1 MALCAKRS
9 DGMEVNM
16 EKRTTVRNNEIDFP
30 KFLCFNDSINLILEN
45 MTLVIYEKTDKS
57 FGIEY
62 VEQTKKNQ
70 KDERLFILMKKI
82 LKQEPSV
89 LFKILFSLILAFLCA
104 CVIILINVLIN
115 SLVLLPL
122 TFFLSLAFAIIILYI
137 VATKLFLKE
146 KEKSKYTAMNKVINY
161 VYNNQKLPENLKD
174 IQNSS
179 RYFGISNLFYT
190 DFFMIDLIAL
200 ISFSIPVCL
209 LFLSTDF
216 LMQIILAIIY
226 LGISC
231 ILYFLCLFINKK
243 TDIFCKLNSIIEK
256 KLSVFVQFMLLSKS
270 PSSYDL
276 FMAYCIVAI
285 YLRDFY
291 PDLYKKTDC
300 FEGYSKEKIF

>member
-1 MALCAKRS
+1 
-9 DGMEVNM
+9 M
-16 EKRTTVRNNEIDFP
+16 EKRTNVKNNEIKFP
-30 KFLCFNDSINLILEN
+30 EFTCFDDSINLLLGN
-45 MTLVIYEKTDKS
+45 TTLTIYEKTDKS

-62 VEQTKKNQ
+62 VKQAPKKD
-70 KDERLFILMKKI
+70 KEESLFKLMKQTIK
-82 LKQEPSV
+82 KEPSV

-104 CVIILINVLIN
+104 CAIILINVFVNI
-115 SLVLLPL
+115 LVLLPL
-122 TFFLSLAFAIIILYI
+122 TFFFSLAFAIIVLYI
-137 VATKLFLKE
+137 VSTKLFLKR

-161 VYNNQKLPENLKD
+161 VHKNQKLPENLKD

-179 RYFGISNLFYT
+179 RYFGISNLFCT

-209 LFLSTDF
+209 LFLSTNF

-243 TDIFCKLNSIIEK
+243 TNIFCKLNSIIEK
-256 KLSVFVQFMLLSKS
+256 KLSKLIQFTLLAKS
-270 PSSYDL
+270 PNSYDL
-276 FMAYCIVAI
+276 FMAYCIVAV

-291 PDLYKKTDC
+291 PDFYNKTDC
-300 FEGYSKEKIF
+300 FEGYPKENII

>member
-1 MALCAKRS
+1 
-9 DGMEVNM
+9 M
-16 EKRTTVRNNEIDFP
+16 EKRTSVKNNEIKFP
-30 KFLCFNDSINLILEN
+30 KFTCFDDSINLLLGN
-45 MTLVIYEKTDKS
+45 TTLTIYEKTDKS

-62 VEQTKKNQ
+62 VKQAPKKD
-70 KDERLFILMKKI
+70 KEESLFKLMKQTIK
-82 LKQEPSV
+82 KEPSV

-104 CVIILINVLIN
+104 CAIILINVFVNI
-115 SLVLLPL
+115 LVLLPL
-122 TFFLSLAFAIIILYI
+122 TFFFSLAFAIIVLYI
-137 VATKLFLKE
+137 VSAKLFLKE

-161 VYNNQKLPENLKD
+161 VHKNQKLPENLKD

-179 RYFGISNLFYT
+179 RYFGISNLFCT

-209 LFLSTDF
+209 LFLSTDS

-243 TDIFCKLNSIIEK
+243 TNIFCKLNSIIEK
-256 KLSVFVQFMLLSKS
+256 KLSKLIQFTLLAKS

-300 FEGYSKEKIF
+300 FEGYSKEEIF

>member
-1 MALCAKRS
+1 
-9 DGMEVNM
+9 M

-89 LFKILFSLILAFLCA
+89 LFKILFSLILAIFCA
-104 CVIILINVLIN
+104 CAIILINALIN
-115 SLVLLPL
+115 LLILLPL
-122 TFFLSLAFAIIILYI
+122 TFFLSIALALIILYI
-137 VATKLFLKE
+137 ILFKLFIGK

-161 VYNNQKLPENLKD
+161 VYKNQKLPENLKD

-256 KLSVFVQFMLLSKS
+256 RLSKFIQFVLLAKS